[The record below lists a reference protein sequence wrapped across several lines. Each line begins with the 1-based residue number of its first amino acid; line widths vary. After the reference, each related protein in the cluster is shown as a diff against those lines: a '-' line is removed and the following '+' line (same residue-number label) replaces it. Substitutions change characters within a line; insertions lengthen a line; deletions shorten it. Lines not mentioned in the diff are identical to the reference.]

1 MYYKW
6 ADVKKDGSP
15 SPLAR
20 LASLH
25 VTLPKW
31 QIIGIHLL
39 TGDSSHY
46 LNLFARRVVSLPDKL
61 VESTAPS
68 PPLSFVHERQNYQSP
83 NFLFD
88 SVLGP
93 GHHLYAKVL
102 AMVLWEFTQQV
113 YDHCHTRPRRVGPF
127 LWLVEA
133 PQKHIGGRF
142 FVECCRVVYV
152 VDEGTT

>member
-1 MYYKW
+1 MPVYYKW
-6 ADVKKDGSP
+6 ADVEKDGSP

-61 VESTAPS
+61 VESTPPS

-83 NFLFD
+83 I
-88 SVLGP
+88 SCSIARTVLGP
-93 GHHLYAKVL
+93 VHHPYAKLLILPPPCNGFMAVHP
-102 AMVLWEFTQQV
+102 TGI
-113 YDHCHTRPRRVGPF
+113 RPLPHEASEGWAF
-127 LWLVEA
+127 LVA
-133 PQKHIGGRF
+133 
-142 FVECCRVVYV
+142 C
-152 VDEGTT
+152 